1 MKLKMNLK
9 TTLFALL
16 LAFTFFSCKN
26 ENTFSDYK
34 YQDKPLVITCDG
46 VNSKLYQEALYSFE
60 DDLIKY
66 YEKSSQKRT
75 LIQAYSQ
82 LLRNSIYGK
91 MKYEDVISEH
101 TLKVFEALKNEEGL
115 WDLNNAKSRLNYNS
129 DIIKCILN
137 NMQDKN
143 LKTTFN
149 ALITTNSI
157 SPKLFG
163 PPLMSNYRTTLND
176 KYLTTYIALD
186 LFYAKLFDIDFT
198 KVNFEKPE
206 PLDFNVIPPK
216 NKTEA
221 NTPNNQ

>member
-1 MKLKMNLK
+1 MNLK

-34 YQDKPLVITCDG
+34 YQDKPLVIACDG